1 MKAISIFTK
10 FETFDGKQFETRA
23 EAIAYERVAKAT
35 KKAVDA
41 LSTVTEDGAT
51 TFADLV
57 ETVKAMDAKA
67 KRDFLNGI
75 RFLTVE
81 RKAVEK
87 KEKVVKVA
95 KEKKAKADKNTEV
108 AAV

>member
-1 MKAISIFTK
+1 MKAISITTK
-10 FETFDGKQFETRA
+10 YQAFDGTVFDSRK

-41 LSTVTEDGAT
+41 LSTVTEDAAT

-57 ETVKAMDAKA
+57 ETVKSMDAKS
-67 KRDFLNGI
+67 KRDFLNGM

-87 KEKVVKVA
+87 KEKVVKD
-95 KEKKAKADKNTEV
+95 KKARATKKTTEV